1 MQTFHISDALRCT
14 LANAPKGPNLA
25 CPRESSAGWGVL
37 RPATLWREAL
47 VQRRDRITRV
57 SWEGMR
63 PLGLISAR
71 VRTGHR
77 VWEVDRLY
85 LAESRSPIHERP
97 HYHQMDA
104 VSLHLLEHLIEAAG
118 MRQAERVFLRLPL
131 DGPANSPANSPV
143 VAAAQRTGL
152 FACHEESL
160 LERPFRGTHHNGGV
174 TLEGLRER
182 LPEDDYALFQLFC
195 GTTPQQVRVALGLTF
210 DQWRDAQDTHRR
222 GRRDWVTERNGRL
235 TGWLSLWPNEGQA
248 TGEVLSH
255 PDNPESLSALV
266 QLAVD
271 RRGTTRWWVP
281 DYQQMTKSLLLHQ
294 GFQETA
300 RYFMLIKSMAVRA
313 LSLGMAPVEA

>member
-14 LANAPKGPNLA
+14 LANAPRGPNLA

-47 VQRRDRITRV
+47 VQRQDRITRV

-63 PLGLISAR
+63 PLGLVSAR
-71 VRTGHR
+71 IRTGHR
-77 VWEVDRLY
+77 VWEMDRLY
-85 LAESRSPIHERP
+85 LAESRSPIDERP
-97 HYHQMDA
+97 RYHQTDA
-104 VSLHLLEHLIEAAG
+104 DSLQLLENLMEAAG
-118 MRQAERVFLRLPL
+118 MRQAERVFLRLPS
-131 DGPANSPANSPV
+131 DSPADSPV
-143 VAAAQRTGL
+143 VAAAHRTGL
-152 FACHEESL
+152 FPCYEEGL
-160 LERPFRGTHHNGGV
+160 LERPLRGAQHNGGM
-174 TLEGLRER
+174 TLDGLRER

-222 GRRDWVTERNGRL
+222 NRCDWVTERNGRL
-235 TGWLSLWPNEGQA
+235 TGWLSLWSYDGQE
-248 TGEVLSH
+248 TGEVLYH
-255 PDNPESLSALV
+255 PDHPESLSALV

-281 DYQQMTKSLLLHQ
+281 DHQQMTKSLLLHQ

-300 RYFMLIKSMAVRA
+300 RYLMLVKTMAVKA
-313 LSLGMAPVEA
+313 LSLGMAPLEA